1 MPTAVSELYQNAPAR
16 ATRAE
21 IGQRTHRADRQ
32 RPVSE
37 RADPITA
44 ANPPAH
50 GATALDGLGCPI
62 QIIHFPDAFAVWLR
76 NPMEADTLASL
87 RRLCG
92 GKLRIE
98 NRKSRFNPELIQR
111 LVLRQPS
118 REAIE
123 LLAARNDVHFN
134 AGELAQDLIYRTISE
149 RDEAHRFHLA
159 HSLRKDRRGQ
169 MMAICLGIDGQTT
182 SYSGPREAKSRL
194 VAYPCKS
201 KMAKRHP
208 ALHIEERS
216 STSRAL
222 ASHGIRSLRDLL
234 NFDHLHFW
242 RDRLHYYRFTD
253 VEGLGRAHLNHF
265 DRQENPTSP
274 ARRKAKLKRIGN
286 HTVMNI
292 DKRIG
297 HLLIRILGSFGAEQ
311 ITIGAKARKA
321 GLHAA
326 DMPGYSDVYE
336 AVTIQNLYDRLNHI
350 IPLDRFLSRIAISAN
365 SEIATYMRG
374 SETAAR
380 LTDAANAK
388 IAARYAADKR
398 RLERKFQP
406 RRTAAK

>member
-1 MPTAVSELYQNAPAR
+1 MPTAVPELYQNATAR
-16 ATRAE
+16 ATRADV
-21 IGQRTHRADRQ
+21 GQRTRGADRQ

-44 ANPPAH
+44 AKPPPHA
-50 GATALDGLGCPI
+50 ATALDGLGCPI
-62 QIIHFPDAFAVWLR
+62 HIIYFPDAFAVWLR

-92 GKLRIE
+92 GRLRIE

-123 LLAARNDVHFN
+123 LLATRNDVHFN
-134 AGELAQDLIYRTISE
+134 AGELAQDLIYATDAE
-149 RDEAHRFHLA
+149 RDAALRFHRA
-159 HSLRKDRRGQ
+159 HALRKDRRGQ

-182 SYSGPREAKSRL
+182 DYSGPREAKSRL

-201 KMAKRHP
+201 KMEKRHP
-208 ALHIEERS
+208 ALHIEERAT
-216 STSRAL
+216 TSRAL
-222 ASHGIRSLRDLL
+222 ASHGIRNLRDLL
-234 NFDHLHFW
+234 SFDHLRFW
-242 RDRLHYYRFTD
+242 RDHLHYYRVHD
-253 VEGLGRAHLNHF
+253 PEGLGRAYLNHL
-265 DRQENPTSP
+265 DRQNSSP
-274 ARRKAKLKRIGN
+274 SLARRKADIIRIGN
-286 HTVMNI
+286 HTLMNR

-326 DMPGYSDVYE
+326 DMPGYLDVFE

-350 IPLDRFLSRIAISAN
+350 IPLDRFISRISVDAN
-365 SEIATYMRG
+365 SEIATYMRAA
-374 SETAAR
+374 TA
-380 LTDAANAK
+380 TDAANAK
-388 IAARYAADKR
+388 IAARYAAAKR

-406 RRTAAK
+406 RLTAAK